1 MLSGV
6 TQRDTVERHSIK
18 RKSMSTE
25 IGERIKQLRSARDL
39 SLRQLAEVSDISFN
53 QIHKW
58 EKGTSVPNRD
68 SVVKLAKI
76 FNVKPTWLLFGRDLD
91 ATESDSI
98 QESFDALKEG
108 GKQMIRD
115 NINYLLSVESAEK
128 QNGEQ

>member
-1 MLSGV
+1 
-6 TQRDTVERHSIK
+6 
-18 RKSMSTE
+18 MSTE
-25 IGERIKQLRSARDL
+25 IGDRIKQLRSARDL
-39 SLRQLAEVSDISFN
+39 SLRQLADISDISFN

-98 QESFDALKEG
+98 QEGFDALKEG

-115 NINYLLSVESAEK
+115 NIQYLLSVERAE
-128 QNGEQ
+128 QQTGEQ

>member
-1 MLSGV
+1 
-6 TQRDTVERHSIK
+6 
-18 RKSMSTE
+18 MSTE
-25 IGERIKQLRSARDL
+25 IGDRISDLRRARDL
-39 SLRQLAEVSDISFN
+39 SLRQLSEVSGISHN
-53 QIHKW
+53 QIHKY
-58 EKGTSVPNRD
+58 EKGISVPNRA

-115 NINYLLSVESAEK
+115 NINYLLSVESADQK
-128 QNGEQ
+128 NGEQ

>member
-1 MLSGV
+1 
-6 TQRDTVERHSIK
+6 
-18 RKSMSTE
+18 MSTE
-25 IGERIKQLRSARDL
+25 IGDRIAQLRSARDL
-39 SLRQLAEVSDISFN
+39 SLRQLAEVSEISFN

-76 FNVKPTWLLFGRDLD
+76 FNVKPTWLLFGRDID
-91 ATESDSI
+91 ATEADSI

-115 NINYLLSVESAEK
+115 NIQYLLSVERAEQ

>member
-1 MLSGV
+1 
-6 TQRDTVERHSIK
+6 
-18 RKSMSTE
+18 MSTE
-25 IGERIKQLRSARDL
+25 IGDRIKQLRSAREL
-39 SLRQLAEVSDISFN
+39 SLRQLADISEISFN
-53 QIHKW
+53 QIHKY
-58 EKGTSVPNRD
+58 EKGTSVPNRA

-115 NINYLLSVESAEK
+115 NINYLLSVERAEAK
-128 QNGEQ
+128 NGEQ

>member
-1 MLSGV
+1 
-6 TQRDTVERHSIK
+6 
-18 RKSMSTE
+18 MSTE

-115 NINYLLSVESAEK
+115 NIQYLLSVERAEQ

>member
-1 MLSGV
+1 
-6 TQRDTVERHSIK
+6 
-18 RKSMSTE
+18 MSTE

-76 FNVKPTWLLFGRDLD
+76 FNVKPTWLLFGRDID
-91 ATESDSI
+91 ATELDSI

>member
-1 MLSGV
+1 
-6 TQRDTVERHSIK
+6 
-18 RKSMSTE
+18 MSTE

-58 EKGTSVPNRD
+58 EKGTSIPNRD

-115 NINYLLSVESAEK
+115 NIQYLLSVESAEQ

>member
-1 MLSGV
+1 
-6 TQRDTVERHSIK
+6 
-18 RKSMSTE
+18 MSTE
-25 IGERIKQLRSARDL
+25 IGDRIGDLRRARDL
-39 SLRQLAEVSDISFN
+39 SLRQLAEVSGISHN
-53 QIHKW
+53 QIHKY
-58 EKGTSVPNRD
+58 EKGISVPNRA

-115 NINYLLSVESAEK
+115 NINYLLSVEQAEAK
-128 QNGEQ
+128 NGEQ

>member
-1 MLSGV
+1 
-6 TQRDTVERHSIK
+6 
-18 RKSMSTE
+18 MSTE
-25 IGERIKQLRSARDL
+25 IGDRIKQLRSAREL

-76 FNVKPTWLLFGRDLD
+76 FNVKPTWLLFGRDIE

-115 NINYLLSVESAEK
+115 NINYLLSLESAEK

>member
-1 MLSGV
+1 
-6 TQRDTVERHSIK
+6 
-18 RKSMSTE
+18 MSTE
-25 IGERIKQLRSARDL
+25 IGDRIAQLRSARDL
-39 SLRQLAEVSDISFN
+39 SLRQLAEVSEISFN

-58 EKGTSVPNRD
+58 AKGTSVPNRD

-115 NINYLLSVESAEK
+115 NIQYLLSVERAEQ

>member
-1 MLSGV
+1 
-6 TQRDTVERHSIK
+6 
-18 RKSMSTE
+18 MSTE

-39 SLRQLAEVSDISFN
+39 SLRQLAEVSEISFN

-58 EKGTSVPNRD
+58 EKGTSIPNRD

-115 NINYLLSVESAEK
+115 NIQYLLSVERAEQ

>member
-1 MLSGV
+1 
-6 TQRDTVERHSIK
+6 
-18 RKSMSTE
+18 MSTE

-58 EKGTSVPNRD
+58 EKGTSIPNRD

-76 FNVKPTWLLFGRDLD
+76 FNVKPTWLLFGRDID
-91 ATESDSI
+91 ATEADSI

-115 NINYLLSVESAEK
+115 NIQYLLSVERAEQ

>member
-1 MLSGV
+1 
-6 TQRDTVERHSIK
+6 
-18 RKSMSTE
+18 MSTE

-58 EKGTSVPNRD
+58 EKGTSIPNRD

-115 NINYLLSVESAEK
+115 NIQYLLSVERAEQ